1 MREVLLTSSALI
13 LALLVLRRVFR
24 KRISRRV
31 QYALWGLVL
40 LRLLVPVNLP
50 AADFSVL
57 SVSEPARVQME
68 ERLEEEPVYVLP
80 VSTQEIARSSARP
93 NVILPMEG
101 RYSEVTQA
109 EGGPAVLTKYAFTL
123 EEALGL
129 VWVAGMGCMGLWLA
143 ASNLRFWHM
152 LRKKRI
158 PMELPECRYPVYLVE
173 EGLVSPCL
181 FGLFRPAVYLTPAA
195 MESGEGLRHV
205 LAHEETHGRHGDPLW
220 SLLRSVCLA
229 VYWFDPLVWW
239 AAAAAR
245 EDCELACDESALRR
259 LGEGE
264 RIPYGQTL
272 LRLIPL
278 QKLSGGMLLTA
289 TTMTSDKKR
298 MTERITRIAENRK
311 MRAAAL
317 CAALAVTAGVCAVT
331 FTGCVAHG
339 RGAVPLTQ
347 EELDSF
353 NTEYFNPDV
362 PDMVYTDGGYL
373 CPAAMRNMFL
383 SSLYETPENIDLFEL
398 VYNGITL
405 LPDVKKP
412 PRADKAVIL
421 ERVYEGNWPDCAA
434 YEVSSAELD
443 ALLLEYTGVPLEKT
457 NKVGL
462 PKANELAQE
471 KGYLTYL
478 EDYDTYY
485 WCHGDTNYRG
495 EVIFQSGEREGDLIR
510 LIYDDTFYGDG
521 VKCVTLRDVGEGKYH
536 FVSNLPYEPSASP
549 ENLNAPSDR
558 QSSQPVGPEGRP
570 VDMLTIPLTDALS
583 YELEKVET
591 YSANDLM
598 PGHHSGEHEDRRQG
612 RHHTGG
618 GCRTTENCGTFAW
631 NYGGNT
637 YVSCQDLRLS
647 SFPDDYFL
655 CIPEQTYRE
664 EAFTNILGYSG
675 VMIDYNARDPETDYY
690 GSFCD
695 YYVFEE
701 GASGTDVYL
710 LARVCGVPE
719 VADLNGDGTLELI
732 GTDCNGMAQIF
743 FKRDGKLHEANIGN
757 LLSEYWTEASSFQF
771 LGWYTA
777 DRYLK
782 VYAGVPVVKD
792 GQVTDVLATAYREI
806 YFNGQSLQ
814 VAKGQR
820 EMANHLLAG
829 VQDMSVVVD
838 AARTAA
844 EANAKAWTANY
855 GKGMEV
861 PPEWD
866 DYCVTALDLVYP
878 VEFAAGQPEN
888 GVGIAVYEFRYD
900 IHTTTPERVTPLTG
914 GAYLDEDGWVGG
926 FYDPNGSYLVFQILD
941 DGSYKQLDG
950 TISHDLGPETS
961 EFMADLERVLSDNGL
976 TSARSF

>member
-1 MREVLLTSSALI
+1 
-13 LALLVLRRVFR
+13 
-24 KRISRRV
+24 
-31 QYALWGLVL
+31 
-40 LRLLVPVNLP
+40 
-50 AADFSVL
+50 
-57 SVSEPARVQME
+57 
-68 ERLEEEPVYVLP
+68 
-80 VSTQEIARSSARP
+80 
-93 NVILPMEG
+93 
-101 RYSEVTQA
+101 
-109 EGGPAVLTKYAFTL
+109 
-123 EEALGL
+123 
-129 VWVAGMGCMGLWLA
+129 
-143 ASNLRFWHM
+143 
-152 LRKKRI
+152 
-158 PMELPECRYPVYLVE
+158 MELPECRYPVYLVE

-259 LGEGE
+259 LGEAE

-278 QKLSGGMLLTA
+278 QRSAGHVMLTA

-298 MTERITRIAENRK
+298 MKERIMRISENLK
-311 MRAAAL
+311 MKTAAL
-317 CAALAVTAGVCAVT
+317 CAALAVTAAVCAVT
-331 FTGCVAHG
+331 FTGCSA
-339 RGAVPLTQ
+339 Q
-347 EELDSF
+347 
-353 NTEYFNPDV
+353 
-362 PDMVYTDGGYL
+362 
-373 CPAAMRNMFL
+373 AAAG
-383 SSLYETPENIDLFEL
+383 T
-398 VYNGITL
+398 
-405 LPDVKKP
+405 
-412 PRADKAVIL
+412 
-421 ERVYEGNWPDCAA
+421 
-434 YEVSSAELD
+434 
-443 ALLLEYTGVPLEKT
+443 
-457 NKVGL
+457 
-462 PKANELAQE
+462 
-471 KGYLTYL
+471 
-478 EDYDTYY
+478 
-485 WCHGDTNYRG
+485 
-495 EVIFQSGEREGDLIR
+495 
-510 LIYDDTFYGDG
+510 
-521 VKCVTLRDVGEGKYH
+521 
-536 FVSNLPYEPSASP
+536 ASP
-549 ENLNAPSDR
+549 ENISAPTDR
-558 QSSQPVGPEGRP
+558 QTVKAGPEDRP

-583 YELEKVET
+583 YELEKVEI
-591 YSANDLM
+591 YSANDLL
-598 PGHHSGEHEDRRQG
+598 PGHHSGEHEDRLQG

-631 NYGGNT
+631 SYDGNT
-637 YVSCQDLRLS
+637 YVSSHDLRLS

-655 CIPEQTYRE
+655 CIPEQTYYRE

-675 VMIDYNARDPETDYY
+675 VMIDYNARDPETGYY

-719 VADLNGDGTLELI
+719 VVDLDGDGTMELI
-732 GTDCNGMAQIF
+732 GSDCNGMAQIF
-743 FKRDGKLHEANIGN
+743 FKRDGKLHEANIGS
-757 LLSEYWTEASSFQF
+757 LLSEYWTEASSVQF
-771 LGWYTA
+771 LGWYVA
-777 DRYLK
+777 DQYLK
-782 VYAGVPVVKD
+782 VYADVPVIED

-814 VAKGQR
+814 MAKGQR
-820 EMANHLLAG
+820 EMVNHLLAG

-844 EANAKAWTANY
+844 EANARAWTDNY
-855 GKGMEV
+855 GKGMEA

-888 GVGIAVYEFRYD
+888 GMGIAVYEFRYD
-900 IHTTTPERVTPLTG
+900 VHTTTPERVTPLPG

-926 FYDPNGSYLVFQILD
+926 FYDPNGSYLVFQILE

-976 TSARSF
+976 TSAWPF

>member
-13 LALLVLRRVFR
+13 LALLVLRQVFR

-40 LRLLVPVNLP
+40 VRLLVPANLP

-57 SVSEPARVQME
+57 SVSEPARIQME

-109 EGGPAVLTKYAFTL
+109 EGQPAVLTKYAFTL

-129 VWVAGMGCMGLWLA
+129 VWAAGMGCMGLWLA
-143 ASNLRFWHM
+143 VSNLRFWHM

-259 LGEGE
+259 LGEAE

-278 QKLSGGMLLTA
+278 QRSAGHVMLTA

-298 MTERITRIAENRK
+298 MKERIMRISENLK
-311 MRAAAL
+311 MKTAAL
-317 CAALAVTAGVCAVT
+317 CAALAVTAAVCAVT
-331 FTGCVAHG
+331 FTGCS
-339 RGAVPLTQ
+339 TQ
-347 EELDSF
+347 
-353 NTEYFNPDV
+353 
-362 PDMVYTDGGYL
+362 
-373 CPAAMRNMFL
+373 AAAG
-383 SSLYETPENIDLFEL
+383 T
-398 VYNGITL
+398 
-405 LPDVKKP
+405 
-412 PRADKAVIL
+412 
-421 ERVYEGNWPDCAA
+421 
-434 YEVSSAELD
+434 
-443 ALLLEYTGVPLEKT
+443 
-457 NKVGL
+457 
-462 PKANELAQE
+462 
-471 KGYLTYL
+471 
-478 EDYDTYY
+478 
-485 WCHGDTNYRG
+485 
-495 EVIFQSGEREGDLIR
+495 
-510 LIYDDTFYGDG
+510 
-521 VKCVTLRDVGEGKYH
+521 
-536 FVSNLPYEPSASP
+536 ASP

-558 QSSQPVGPEGRP
+558 QSPQPVGPEGRP

-591 YSANDLM
+591 YSANDLI

-631 NYGGNT
+631 SYDGNT
-637 YVSCQDLRLS
+637 YVSSHDLSLS

-664 EAFTNILGYSG
+664 EAFANILGYSG

-719 VADLNGDGTLELI
+719 VVDLDGDGTMELI
-732 GTDCNGMAQIF
+732 GSDCNGMAQIF
-743 FKRDGKLHEANIGN
+743 FKRDGKLHEANIGS
-757 LLSEYWTEASSFQF
+757 LLSEFWTEASFFQF
-771 LGWYTA
+771 VGWYTA
-777 DRYLK
+777 DKYLK
-782 VYAGVPVVKD
+782 VYANVPVVKD
-792 GQVTDVLATAYREI
+792 GQATDILAAAYREI

-814 VAKGQR
+814 LAKGRR
-820 EMANHLLAG
+820 EMANHLLDR
-829 VQDMSVVVD
+829 VQDSSVVVD

-844 EANAKAWTANY
+844 KANADAWTANY
-855 GKGMEV
+855 GKDMEA

-866 DYCVTALDLVYP
+866 DYCVTALDWVYP
-878 VEFAAGQPEN
+878 VDFEAGQPEN
-888 GVGIAVYEFRYD
+888 GVGIAVYEFRYEV
-900 IHTTTPERVTPLTG
+900 HTTTPERVTPLPG

-926 FYDPNGSYLVFQILD
+926 FYDPNGSYLVFQILE

-976 TSARSF
+976 TSARPF

>member
-40 LRLLVPVNLP
+40 VRLLVPVNLP

-173 EGLVSPCL
+173 EGLLSPCL

-278 QKLSGGMLLTA
+278 QRSAGHVMLTA

-298 MTERITRIAENRK
+298 MKERIMRISENRK
-311 MRAAAL
+311 MKAAAL
-317 CAALAVTAGVCAVT
+317 CAALAVTAAVCAVT
-331 FTGCVAHG
+331 FTGCSA
-339 RGAVPLTQ
+339 Q
-347 EELDSF
+347 
-353 NTEYFNPDV
+353 
-362 PDMVYTDGGYL
+362 
-373 CPAAMRNMFL
+373 AAAG
-383 SSLYETPENIDLFEL
+383 T
-398 VYNGITL
+398 
-405 LPDVKKP
+405 
-412 PRADKAVIL
+412 
-421 ERVYEGNWPDCAA
+421 
-434 YEVSSAELD
+434 
-443 ALLLEYTGVPLEKT
+443 
-457 NKVGL
+457 
-462 PKANELAQE
+462 
-471 KGYLTYL
+471 
-478 EDYDTYY
+478 
-485 WCHGDTNYRG
+485 
-495 EVIFQSGEREGDLIR
+495 
-510 LIYDDTFYGDG
+510 
-521 VKCVTLRDVGEGKYH
+521 
-536 FVSNLPYEPSASP
+536 ASP

-558 QSSQPVGPEGRP
+558 QSPQPVDPEGRP

-631 NYGGNT
+631 SYDGNT
-637 YVSCQDLRLS
+637 YVSSHDLRLS

-655 CIPEQTYRE
+655 CIPEQTYYRE

-719 VADLNGDGTLELI
+719 VADLNGDGTMELI
-732 GTDCNGMAQIF
+732 GSDCNGMAQIF
-743 FKRDGKLHEANIGN
+743 FKRDGKLHEANIGS

-771 LGWYTA
+771 LGWYVA
-777 DRYLK
+777 DQYLK
-782 VYAGVPVVKD
+782 VYADVPVIED

-814 VAKGQR
+814 LAKGRR
-820 EMANHLLAG
+820 EMKNHLLAG

-844 EANAKAWTANY
+844 EANAKAWTDNY
-855 GKGMEV
+855 GKGMEA

-888 GVGIAVYEFRYD
+888 GMGIAVYEFRYD
-900 IHTTTPERVTPLTG
+900 IHTTTPERVTPLPG

-976 TSARSF
+976 TSARPF

>member
-13 LALLVLRRVFR
+13 LALLVLRQVFR

-40 LRLLVPVNLP
+40 VRLLVPANLP

-109 EGGPAVLTKYAFTL
+109 EGQPAVLTKYAFTL

-129 VWVAGMGCMGLWLA
+129 VWAAGMGFMGLWLA
-143 ASNLRFWHM
+143 VSNLRFWHM

-195 MESGEGLRHV
+195 MERGAGLRHV
-205 LAHEETHGRHGDPLW
+205 LAHEETHGRHWDPLW

-259 LGEGE
+259 LGEAE

-278 QKLSGGMLLTA
+278 QRSAGHVMLTA

-298 MTERITRIAENRK
+298 MKERIMRISENRK
-311 MRAAAL
+311 MKAAAL
-317 CAALAVTAGVCAVT
+317 CAALAVTAAVCAVT
-331 FTGCVAHG
+331 FTGCSA
-339 RGAVPLTQ
+339 Q
-347 EELDSF
+347 
-353 NTEYFNPDV
+353 
-362 PDMVYTDGGYL
+362 
-373 CPAAMRNMFL
+373 AAAG
-383 SSLYETPENIDLFEL
+383 T
-398 VYNGITL
+398 
-405 LPDVKKP
+405 
-412 PRADKAVIL
+412 
-421 ERVYEGNWPDCAA
+421 
-434 YEVSSAELD
+434 
-443 ALLLEYTGVPLEKT
+443 
-457 NKVGL
+457 
-462 PKANELAQE
+462 
-471 KGYLTYL
+471 
-478 EDYDTYY
+478 
-485 WCHGDTNYRG
+485 
-495 EVIFQSGEREGDLIR
+495 
-510 LIYDDTFYGDG
+510 
-521 VKCVTLRDVGEGKYH
+521 
-536 FVSNLPYEPSASP
+536 ASP
-549 ENLNAPSDR
+549 ENISAPTDR
-558 QSSQPVGPEGRP
+558 QAAKAGPEDRP

-631 NYGGNT
+631 SYDGNT
-637 YVSCQDLRLS
+637 YVSSHDLSLS

-655 CIPEQTYRE
+655 CIPEQTYYRE

-675 VMIDYNARDPETDYY
+675 VMIDYNARDPEADYY

-719 VADLNGDGTLELI
+719 VVDLDGDGTMELI
-732 GTDCNGMAQIF
+732 GSDCNGMAQIF
-743 FKRDGKLHEANIGN
+743 FKRDGKLHEANIGS
-757 LLSEYWTEASSFQF
+757 LLSEYWTEASSVQF

-814 VAKGQR
+814 MAKGQR
-820 EMANHLLAG
+820 EMVNHLLAG

-844 EANAKAWTANY
+844 EANARAWTDNY
-855 GKGMEV
+855 GKGMEA

-888 GVGIAVYEFRYD
+888 GMGIAVYEFRYD
-900 IHTTTPERVTPLTG
+900 VHTTTPERVTALPG

-926 FYDPNGSYLVFQILD
+926 FYDPNGSYLVFQILE

-976 TSARSF
+976 TSAWPF

>member
-13 LALLVLRRVFR
+13 LALLVLRQVFR

-40 LRLLVPVNLP
+40 VRLLVPANLP

-109 EGGPAVLTKYAFTL
+109 EGQPAVLTKYAFTL

-129 VWVAGMGCMGLWLA
+129 VWAAGMGCMGLWLA
-143 ASNLRFWHM
+143 VSNLRFWHM

-259 LGEGE
+259 LGEAE

-278 QKLSGGMLLTA
+278 QRSAGHVMLTA

-298 MTERITRIAENRK
+298 MKERIMRISENLK
-311 MRAAAL
+311 MKTAAL
-317 CAALAVTAGVCAVT
+317 CAALAVTAAVCAVT
-331 FTGCVAHG
+331 FTGCS
-339 RGAVPLTQ
+339 TQ
-347 EELDSF
+347 
-353 NTEYFNPDV
+353 
-362 PDMVYTDGGYL
+362 
-373 CPAAMRNMFL
+373 AAAG
-383 SSLYETPENIDLFEL
+383 T
-398 VYNGITL
+398 
-405 LPDVKKP
+405 
-412 PRADKAVIL
+412 
-421 ERVYEGNWPDCAA
+421 
-434 YEVSSAELD
+434 
-443 ALLLEYTGVPLEKT
+443 
-457 NKVGL
+457 
-462 PKANELAQE
+462 
-471 KGYLTYL
+471 
-478 EDYDTYY
+478 
-485 WCHGDTNYRG
+485 
-495 EVIFQSGEREGDLIR
+495 
-510 LIYDDTFYGDG
+510 
-521 VKCVTLRDVGEGKYH
+521 
-536 FVSNLPYEPSASP
+536 ASP

-558 QSSQPVGPEGRP
+558 QSPQPVGPEGRP

-591 YSANDLM
+591 YSANDLI

-631 NYGGNT
+631 SYDGNT
-637 YVSCQDLRLS
+637 YVSSHDLSLS

-664 EAFTNILGYSG
+664 EAFANILGYSG

-719 VADLNGDGTLELI
+719 VVDLDGDGTMELI
-732 GTDCNGMAQIF
+732 GSDCNGMAQIF
-743 FKRDGKLHEANIGN
+743 FKRDGKLHEANIGS
-757 LLSEYWTEASSFQF
+757 LLSEYWTEASSVQF

-814 VAKGQR
+814 MAKGQR
-820 EMANHLLAG
+820 EMVNHLLAG

-844 EANAKAWTANY
+844 EANARAWTDNY
-855 GKGMEV
+855 GKGMEA

-888 GVGIAVYEFRYD
+888 GMGIAVYEFRYD
-900 IHTTTPERVTPLTG
+900 VHTTTPERVTALPG
-914 GAYLDEDGWVGG
+914 GAYLDENGWVGG

-976 TSARSF
+976 TSAWPF

>member
-13 LALLVLRRVFR
+13 LALLVLRQVFR

-40 LRLLVPVNLP
+40 VRLLVPANLP

-57 SVSEPARVQME
+57 SVSEPARIQME

-109 EGGPAVLTKYAFTL
+109 EGQPAVLTKYAFTL

-129 VWVAGMGCMGLWLA
+129 VWAAGMGCMGLWLA
-143 ASNLRFWHM
+143 VSNLRFWHM

-259 LGEGE
+259 LGEAE

-278 QKLSGGMLLTA
+278 QRSAGHVMLTA

-298 MTERITRIAENRK
+298 MKERIMRISENLK
-311 MRAAAL
+311 MKTAAL
-317 CAALAVTAGVCAVT
+317 CAALAVTAAVCAVT
-331 FTGCVAHG
+331 FTGCS
-339 RGAVPLTQ
+339 TQ
-347 EELDSF
+347 
-353 NTEYFNPDV
+353 
-362 PDMVYTDGGYL
+362 
-373 CPAAMRNMFL
+373 AAAG
-383 SSLYETPENIDLFEL
+383 T
-398 VYNGITL
+398 
-405 LPDVKKP
+405 
-412 PRADKAVIL
+412 
-421 ERVYEGNWPDCAA
+421 
-434 YEVSSAELD
+434 
-443 ALLLEYTGVPLEKT
+443 
-457 NKVGL
+457 
-462 PKANELAQE
+462 
-471 KGYLTYL
+471 
-478 EDYDTYY
+478 
-485 WCHGDTNYRG
+485 
-495 EVIFQSGEREGDLIR
+495 
-510 LIYDDTFYGDG
+510 
-521 VKCVTLRDVGEGKYH
+521 
-536 FVSNLPYEPSASP
+536 ASP

-558 QSSQPVGPEGRP
+558 QSPQPVGPEGRP

-583 YELEKVET
+583 YELEKVEI
-591 YSANDLM
+591 YSANDLL

-631 NYGGNT
+631 SYDGNT
-637 YVSCQDLRLS
+637 YVSSHDLRLS

-655 CIPEQTYRE
+655 CIPEQTYYRE

-719 VADLNGDGTLELI
+719 VADLNGDGTMELI
-732 GTDCNGMAQIF
+732 GSDCNGMAQIF
-743 FKRDGKLHEANIGN
+743 FKRDGKLHEANIGS

-771 LGWYTA
+771 LGWYVA
-777 DRYLK
+777 DQYLK
-782 VYAGVPVVKD
+782 VYADVPVIED

-855 GKGMEV
+855 GKGMEA

-866 DYCVTALDLVYP
+866 NYCVTALDWVYP
-878 VEFAAGQPEN
+878 VEFEAGQPEN
-888 GVGIAVYEFRYD
+888 GVGIAVYEFRYEV
-900 IHTTTPERVTPLTG
+900 HTTTPERVTPLPG

>member
-13 LALLVLRRVFR
+13 LALLVLRQVFR

-40 LRLLVPVNLP
+40 VRLLVPANLP

-57 SVSEPARVQME
+57 SVSEPARIQME

-109 EGGPAVLTKYAFTL
+109 EGQPAVLTKYAFTL

-129 VWVAGMGCMGLWLA
+129 VWAAGMGCMGLWLA
-143 ASNLRFWHM
+143 VSNLRFWHM

-259 LGEGE
+259 LGEAE

-278 QKLSGGMLLTA
+278 QRSAGHVMLTA

-298 MTERITRIAENRK
+298 MKERIMRISENLK
-311 MRAAAL
+311 MKTAAL
-317 CAALAVTAGVCAVT
+317 CAALAVTAAVCAVT
-331 FTGCVAHG
+331 FTGCS
-339 RGAVPLTQ
+339 TQ
-347 EELDSF
+347 
-353 NTEYFNPDV
+353 
-362 PDMVYTDGGYL
+362 
-373 CPAAMRNMFL
+373 AAAG
-383 SSLYETPENIDLFEL
+383 T
-398 VYNGITL
+398 
-405 LPDVKKP
+405 
-412 PRADKAVIL
+412 
-421 ERVYEGNWPDCAA
+421 
-434 YEVSSAELD
+434 
-443 ALLLEYTGVPLEKT
+443 
-457 NKVGL
+457 
-462 PKANELAQE
+462 
-471 KGYLTYL
+471 
-478 EDYDTYY
+478 
-485 WCHGDTNYRG
+485 
-495 EVIFQSGEREGDLIR
+495 
-510 LIYDDTFYGDG
+510 
-521 VKCVTLRDVGEGKYH
+521 
-536 FVSNLPYEPSASP
+536 ASP

-558 QSSQPVGPEGRP
+558 QSPQPVGPEGRP

-591 YSANDLM
+591 YSANDLI

-631 NYGGNT
+631 SYDGNT
-637 YVSCQDLRLS
+637 YVSSHDLSLS

-664 EAFTNILGYSG
+664 EAFANILGYSG

-719 VADLNGDGTLELI
+719 VVDLDGDGTMELI
-732 GTDCNGMAQIF
+732 GSDCNGMAQIF
-743 FKRDGKLHEANIGN
+743 FKRDGKLHEANIGS
-757 LLSEYWTEASSFQF
+757 LLSEYWTEASSVQF

-814 VAKGQR
+814 MAKGQR
-820 EMANHLLAG
+820 EMVNHLLAG

-844 EANAKAWTANY
+844 EANARAWTDNY
-855 GKGMEV
+855 GKGMEA

-888 GVGIAVYEFRYD
+888 GMGIAVYEFRYD
-900 IHTTTPERVTPLTG
+900 VHTTTPERVTPLPG

-976 TSARSF
+976 TSAWPF

>member
-13 LALLVLRRVFR
+13 LALLVLRQVFR

-40 LRLLVPVNLP
+40 VRLLVPANLP

-57 SVSEPARVQME
+57 SVSEPARIQME

-109 EGGPAVLTKYAFTL
+109 EGQPAVLTKYAFTL

-129 VWVAGMGCMGLWLA
+129 VWAAGMGCMGLWLA
-143 ASNLRFWHM
+143 VSNLRFWHM

-259 LGEGE
+259 LGEAE

-278 QKLSGGMLLTA
+278 QRSAGHVMLTA

-298 MTERITRIAENRK
+298 MKERIMRISENLK
-311 MRAAAL
+311 MKTAAL
-317 CAALAVTAGVCAVT
+317 CAALAVTAAVCAVT
-331 FTGCVAHG
+331 FTGCS
-339 RGAVPLTQ
+339 TQ
-347 EELDSF
+347 
-353 NTEYFNPDV
+353 
-362 PDMVYTDGGYL
+362 
-373 CPAAMRNMFL
+373 AAAG
-383 SSLYETPENIDLFEL
+383 T
-398 VYNGITL
+398 
-405 LPDVKKP
+405 
-412 PRADKAVIL
+412 
-421 ERVYEGNWPDCAA
+421 
-434 YEVSSAELD
+434 
-443 ALLLEYTGVPLEKT
+443 
-457 NKVGL
+457 
-462 PKANELAQE
+462 
-471 KGYLTYL
+471 
-478 EDYDTYY
+478 
-485 WCHGDTNYRG
+485 
-495 EVIFQSGEREGDLIR
+495 
-510 LIYDDTFYGDG
+510 
-521 VKCVTLRDVGEGKYH
+521 
-536 FVSNLPYEPSASP
+536 ASP

-558 QSSQPVGPEGRP
+558 QSPQPVGPEGRP

-591 YSANDLM
+591 YSANDLI

-631 NYGGNT
+631 SYDGNT
-637 YVSCQDLRLS
+637 YVSSHDLSLS

-664 EAFTNILGYSG
+664 EAFANILGYSG

-719 VADLNGDGTLELI
+719 VVDLDGDGTMELI
-732 GTDCNGMAQIF
+732 GSDCNGMAQIF
-743 FKRDGKLHEANIGN
+743 FKRDGKLHEANIGS
-757 LLSEYWTEASSFQF
+757 LLSEYWTEASSVQF

-814 VAKGQR
+814 MAKGQR
-820 EMANHLLAG
+820 EMVNHLLAG

-844 EANAKAWTANY
+844 EANARAWTDNY
-855 GKGMEV
+855 GKGMEA

-888 GVGIAVYEFRYD
+888 GMGIAVYEFRYD
-900 IHTTTPERVTPLTG
+900 VHTTTPERVTALLG
-914 GAYLDEDGWVGG
+914 GAYLDENGWVGG

-976 TSARSF
+976 TSAWPF

>member
-13 LALLVLRRVFR
+13 LALLVLRQVFR

-40 LRLLVPVNLP
+40 VRLLVPANLP

-109 EGGPAVLTKYAFTL
+109 EGQPAVLTKYAFTL

-129 VWVAGMGCMGLWLA
+129 VWAAGMGCMGLWLA
-143 ASNLRFWHM
+143 VSNLRFWHM

-278 QKLSGGMLLTA
+278 QRSAGHVMLTA

-298 MTERITRIAENRK
+298 MKERIMRISENLK
-311 MRAAAL
+311 MKTAAL
-317 CAALAVTAGVCAVT
+317 CAALAVTAAVCAVT
-331 FTGCVAHG
+331 FTGCS
-339 RGAVPLTQ
+339 TQ
-347 EELDSF
+347 
-353 NTEYFNPDV
+353 
-362 PDMVYTDGGYL
+362 
-373 CPAAMRNMFL
+373 AAAG
-383 SSLYETPENIDLFEL
+383 T
-398 VYNGITL
+398 
-405 LPDVKKP
+405 
-412 PRADKAVIL
+412 
-421 ERVYEGNWPDCAA
+421 
-434 YEVSSAELD
+434 
-443 ALLLEYTGVPLEKT
+443 
-457 NKVGL
+457 
-462 PKANELAQE
+462 
-471 KGYLTYL
+471 
-478 EDYDTYY
+478 
-485 WCHGDTNYRG
+485 
-495 EVIFQSGEREGDLIR
+495 
-510 LIYDDTFYGDG
+510 
-521 VKCVTLRDVGEGKYH
+521 
-536 FVSNLPYEPSASP
+536 ASP

-558 QSSQPVGPEGRP
+558 QSSQPVGPEDRP

-591 YSANDLM
+591 YSASDLM
-598 PGHHSGEHEDRRQG
+598 PDHHSGEHEDRRQG

-631 NYGGNT
+631 SYDGNT
-637 YVSCQDLRLS
+637 YVSSHDLRLS

-655 CIPEQTYRE
+655 CIPEQTYYRE

-719 VADLNGDGTLELI
+719 VVDLDGDGTMELI
-732 GTDCNGMAQIF
+732 GSDCNGMAQIF
-743 FKRDGKLHEANIGN
+743 FKRDGKLHEANIGS
-757 LLSEYWTEASSFQF
+757 LLSEFWTEASFFQF
-771 LGWYTA
+771 VGWYTA
-777 DRYLK
+777 DKYLK
-782 VYAGVPVVKD
+782 VYANVPVVKD
-792 GQVTDVLATAYREI
+792 GQATDILAAAYREI

-814 VAKGQR
+814 LAKGRR
-820 EMANHLLAG
+820 EMANHLLDR
-829 VQDMSVVVD
+829 VQDSSVVVD

-844 EANAKAWTANY
+844 KANADAWTANY
-855 GKGMEV
+855 GKDMEA

-866 DYCVTALDLVYP
+866 DYCVTALDWVYP
-878 VEFAAGQPEN
+878 VDFEAGQPEN
-888 GVGIAVYEFRYD
+888 GVGIAVYEFRYEV
-900 IHTTTPERVTPLTG
+900 HTTTPERVTPLPG

-926 FYDPNGSYLVFQILD
+926 FYDPNGSYLVFQILE

-976 TSARSF
+976 TSAWPF

>member
-13 LALLVLRRVFR
+13 LALLVLRQVFR

-40 LRLLVPVNLP
+40 VRLLVPANLP

-109 EGGPAVLTKYAFTL
+109 EGQPAVLTKYAFTL

-129 VWVAGMGCMGLWLA
+129 VWAAGMGCMGLWLA
-143 ASNLRFWHM
+143 VSNLRFWHM

-259 LGEGE
+259 LGEAE

-278 QKLSGGMLLTA
+278 QRSAGHVMLTA

-298 MTERITRIAENRK
+298 MKERIMRISENLK
-311 MRAAAL
+311 MKTAAL
-317 CAALAVTAGVCAVT
+317 CAALAVTAAVCAVT
-331 FTGCVAHG
+331 FTGCS
-339 RGAVPLTQ
+339 TQ
-347 EELDSF
+347 
-353 NTEYFNPDV
+353 
-362 PDMVYTDGGYL
+362 
-373 CPAAMRNMFL
+373 AAAG
-383 SSLYETPENIDLFEL
+383 T
-398 VYNGITL
+398 
-405 LPDVKKP
+405 
-412 PRADKAVIL
+412 
-421 ERVYEGNWPDCAA
+421 
-434 YEVSSAELD
+434 
-443 ALLLEYTGVPLEKT
+443 
-457 NKVGL
+457 
-462 PKANELAQE
+462 
-471 KGYLTYL
+471 
-478 EDYDTYY
+478 
-485 WCHGDTNYRG
+485 
-495 EVIFQSGEREGDLIR
+495 
-510 LIYDDTFYGDG
+510 
-521 VKCVTLRDVGEGKYH
+521 
-536 FVSNLPYEPSASP
+536 ASP
-549 ENLNAPSDR
+549 ENISAPTDR
-558 QSSQPVGPEGRP
+558 QAAKAGPEDRP

-631 NYGGNT
+631 SYDGNT
-637 YVSCQDLRLS
+637 YVSSHDLNLS

-719 VADLNGDGTLELI
+719 VVDLDGDGTMELI
-732 GTDCNGMAQIF
+732 GSDCNGMAQIF
-743 FKRDGKLHEANIGN
+743 FKRDGKLHEANIGS
-757 LLSEYWTEASSFQF
+757 LLSEFWTEASSVQF

-814 VAKGQR
+814 MAKGQR
-820 EMANHLLAG
+820 EMVNHLLAG

-844 EANAKAWTANY
+844 EANARAWTDNY
-855 GKGMEV
+855 GKGMEA

-888 GVGIAVYEFRYD
+888 GMGIAVYEFRYD
-900 IHTTTPERVTPLTG
+900 VHTTTPERVTPLPG

-976 TSARSF
+976 TSAWPF

>member
-1 MREVLLTSSALI
+1 MREMLLTSSALI

-57 SVSEPARVQME
+57 SVSEPVRVQME

-109 EGGPAVLTKYAFTL
+109 EGQPAVLTKYAFTL

-129 VWVAGMGCMGLWLA
+129 VWAAGMGFMGLWLA
-143 ASNLRFWHM
+143 VSNLRFWHM

-259 LGEGE
+259 LGEAE

-278 QKLSGGMLLTA
+278 QRSAGHVMLTA

-298 MTERITRIAENRK
+298 MKERIMRISENLK
-311 MRAAAL
+311 MKTAAL
-317 CAALAVTAGVCAVT
+317 CAALAVTAAVCAVT
-331 FTGCVAHG
+331 FTGCSA
-339 RGAVPLTQ
+339 Q
-347 EELDSF
+347 
-353 NTEYFNPDV
+353 
-362 PDMVYTDGGYL
+362 
-373 CPAAMRNMFL
+373 AAAG
-383 SSLYETPENIDLFEL
+383 T
-398 VYNGITL
+398 
-405 LPDVKKP
+405 
-412 PRADKAVIL
+412 
-421 ERVYEGNWPDCAA
+421 
-434 YEVSSAELD
+434 
-443 ALLLEYTGVPLEKT
+443 
-457 NKVGL
+457 
-462 PKANELAQE
+462 
-471 KGYLTYL
+471 
-478 EDYDTYY
+478 
-485 WCHGDTNYRG
+485 
-495 EVIFQSGEREGDLIR
+495 
-510 LIYDDTFYGDG
+510 
-521 VKCVTLRDVGEGKYH
+521 
-536 FVSNLPYEPSASP
+536 ASP
-549 ENLNAPSDR
+549 ENISAPTDR
-558 QSSQPVGPEGRP
+558 QTVKAGPEDRP

-583 YELEKVET
+583 YEPEKVET
-591 YSANDLM
+591 YSASDLM

-618 GCRTTENCGTFAW
+618 GYRTTEGCGTFAW
-631 NYGGNT
+631 SYDGNT
-637 YVSCQDLRLS
+637 YVSSHDLSLS

-655 CIPEQTYRE
+655 CIPEQTYYRE

-719 VADLNGDGTLELI
+719 VVDLDGDGTMELI
-732 GTDCNGMAQIF
+732 GSDCNGMAQIF
-743 FKRDGKLHEANIGN
+743 FKRDGKLHEANIGS
-757 LLSEYWTEASSFQF
+757 LLSEFWTEASFFQF
-771 LGWYTA
+771 VGWYTA
-777 DRYLK
+777 DKYLK
-782 VYAGVPVVKD
+782 VYANVPVVQD
-792 GQVTDVLATAYREI
+792 GQATDILATAYREI

-814 VAKGQR
+814 LAKGRR
-820 EMANHLLAG
+820 EMANHLLDR
-829 VQDMSVVVD
+829 VQDSSVVVD

-844 EANAKAWTANY
+844 KANADAWTANY
-855 GKGMEV
+855 GKGMEA

-866 DYCVTALDLVYP
+866 DYCVTALDWVYP
-878 VEFAAGQPEN
+878 VDFEAGQPEN
-888 GVGIAVYEFRYD
+888 GVGIAVYEFRYEV
-900 IHTTTPERVTPLTG
+900 HTTTPERVTALPG

-926 FYDPNGSYLVFQILD
+926 FYDPNGSYLVFQILE

-976 TSARSF
+976 TSARPF

>member
-13 LALLVLRRVFR
+13 LALLVLRQVFR

-40 LRLLVPVNLP
+40 VRLLVPANLP

-101 RYSEVTQA
+101 RYSEVTQV
-109 EGGPAVLTKYAFTL
+109 EGQPAVLTKYAFTL

-129 VWVAGMGCMGLWLA
+129 VWAAGMGCMGLWLA
-143 ASNLRFWHM
+143 VSNLRFWHM

-259 LGEGE
+259 LGEAE

-278 QKLSGGMLLTA
+278 QRSAGHVMLTA

-298 MTERITRIAENRK
+298 MKERIMRISENLK
-311 MRAAAL
+311 MKTAAL
-317 CAALAVTAGVCAVT
+317 CAALAVTAAVCAVT
-331 FTGCVAHG
+331 FTGCS
-339 RGAVPLTQ
+339 TQ
-347 EELDSF
+347 
-353 NTEYFNPDV
+353 
-362 PDMVYTDGGYL
+362 
-373 CPAAMRNMFL
+373 AAAG
-383 SSLYETPENIDLFEL
+383 T
-398 VYNGITL
+398 
-405 LPDVKKP
+405 
-412 PRADKAVIL
+412 
-421 ERVYEGNWPDCAA
+421 
-434 YEVSSAELD
+434 
-443 ALLLEYTGVPLEKT
+443 
-457 NKVGL
+457 
-462 PKANELAQE
+462 
-471 KGYLTYL
+471 
-478 EDYDTYY
+478 
-485 WCHGDTNYRG
+485 
-495 EVIFQSGEREGDLIR
+495 
-510 LIYDDTFYGDG
+510 
-521 VKCVTLRDVGEGKYH
+521 
-536 FVSNLPYEPSASP
+536 ASP

-558 QSSQPVGPEGRP
+558 QSPQPVGPEGRP

-591 YSANDLM
+591 YSANDLI

-631 NYGGNT
+631 SYDGNT
-637 YVSCQDLRLS
+637 YVSSHDLSLS

-719 VADLNGDGTLELI
+719 VVDLDGDGTMELI
-732 GTDCNGMAQIF
+732 GSDCNGMAQIF
-743 FKRDGKLHEANIGN
+743 FKRDGKLHEANIGS
-757 LLSEYWTEASSFQF
+757 LLSEYWTEASSVQF

-814 VAKGQR
+814 MAKGQR
-820 EMANHLLAG
+820 EMVNHLLAG

-844 EANAKAWTANY
+844 EANARAWTDNY
-855 GKGMEV
+855 GKGMEA

-888 GVGIAVYEFRYD
+888 GMGIAVYEFRYD
-900 IHTTTPERVTPLTG
+900 VHTTTPERVTPLPG

-976 TSARSF
+976 TSAWPF

>member
-13 LALLVLRRVFR
+13 LALLVLRQVFR

-31 QYALWGLVL
+31 QYSLWGLVL
-40 LRLLVPVNLP
+40 VRLLVPANLP

-57 SVSEPARVQME
+57 SVSEPARIQME

-109 EGGPAVLTKYAFTL
+109 EGQPAVLTKYAFTL

-129 VWVAGMGCMGLWLA
+129 VWAAGMGCMGLWLA
-143 ASNLRFWHM
+143 VSNLRFWHM

-259 LGEGE
+259 LGEAE

-278 QKLSGGMLLTA
+278 QRSAGHVMLTA

-298 MTERITRIAENRK
+298 MKERIMRISENLK
-311 MRAAAL
+311 MKTAAL
-317 CAALAVTAGVCAVT
+317 CAALAVTAAVCAVT
-331 FTGCVAHG
+331 FTGCS
-339 RGAVPLTQ
+339 TQ
-347 EELDSF
+347 
-353 NTEYFNPDV
+353 
-362 PDMVYTDGGYL
+362 
-373 CPAAMRNMFL
+373 AAAG
-383 SSLYETPENIDLFEL
+383 T
-398 VYNGITL
+398 
-405 LPDVKKP
+405 
-412 PRADKAVIL
+412 
-421 ERVYEGNWPDCAA
+421 
-434 YEVSSAELD
+434 
-443 ALLLEYTGVPLEKT
+443 
-457 NKVGL
+457 
-462 PKANELAQE
+462 
-471 KGYLTYL
+471 
-478 EDYDTYY
+478 
-485 WCHGDTNYRG
+485 
-495 EVIFQSGEREGDLIR
+495 
-510 LIYDDTFYGDG
+510 
-521 VKCVTLRDVGEGKYH
+521 
-536 FVSNLPYEPSASP
+536 ASP

-558 QSSQPVGPEGRP
+558 QSPQPVGPEGRP

-591 YSANDLM
+591 YSANDLI

-631 NYGGNT
+631 SYDGNT
-637 YVSCQDLRLS
+637 YVSSHDLSLS

-664 EAFTNILGYSG
+664 EAFANILGYSG

-719 VADLNGDGTLELI
+719 VVDLDGDGTMELI
-732 GTDCNGMAQIF
+732 GSDCNGMAQIF
-743 FKRDGKLHEANIGN
+743 FKRDGKLHEANIGS
-757 LLSEYWTEASSFQF
+757 LLSEYWTEASSVQF

-782 VYAGVPVVKD
+782 VYADVPVIED

-844 EANAKAWTANY
+844 EANVKAWTDNY
-855 GKGMEV
+855 GKGMEA

-878 VEFAAGQPEN
+878 LEFVAGQPEN
-888 GVGIAVYEFRYD
+888 GMGIAVYEFRYD
-900 IHTTTPERVTPLTG
+900 VHTTTPERVTPLPG

-976 TSARSF
+976 TSAWPF

>member
-13 LALLVLRRVFR
+13 LALLVLRQVFR

-40 LRLLVPVNLP
+40 VRLLVPANLP

-68 ERLEEEPVYVLP
+68 ERLEEPVYVLP

-109 EGGPAVLTKYAFTL
+109 EGQPAVLTKYAFTL
-123 EEALGL
+123 EEALSL
-129 VWVAGMGCMGLWLA
+129 VWAAGMGCMGLWLA
-143 ASNLRFWHM
+143 VSNLRFWHM

-195 MESGEGLRHV
+195 MERGEGLRHV
-205 LAHEETHGRHGDPLW
+205 LAHEETHGRHWDPLW

-259 LGEGE
+259 LGEAE

-278 QKLSGGMLLTA
+278 QRSAGHVMLTA

-298 MTERITRIAENRK
+298 MKERIMRISENLK
-311 MRAAAL
+311 MKTAAL
-317 CAALAVTAGVCAVT
+317 CAALAVTAAVCAVT
-331 FTGCVAHG
+331 FTGCS
-339 RGAVPLTQ
+339 TQ
-347 EELDSF
+347 
-353 NTEYFNPDV
+353 
-362 PDMVYTDGGYL
+362 
-373 CPAAMRNMFL
+373 AAAG
-383 SSLYETPENIDLFEL
+383 T
-398 VYNGITL
+398 
-405 LPDVKKP
+405 
-412 PRADKAVIL
+412 
-421 ERVYEGNWPDCAA
+421 
-434 YEVSSAELD
+434 
-443 ALLLEYTGVPLEKT
+443 
-457 NKVGL
+457 
-462 PKANELAQE
+462 
-471 KGYLTYL
+471 
-478 EDYDTYY
+478 
-485 WCHGDTNYRG
+485 
-495 EVIFQSGEREGDLIR
+495 
-510 LIYDDTFYGDG
+510 
-521 VKCVTLRDVGEGKYH
+521 
-536 FVSNLPYEPSASP
+536 ASP

-558 QSSQPVGPEGRP
+558 QSPQPVGPEGRP

-591 YSANDLM
+591 YSANDLI

-631 NYGGNT
+631 SYDGNT
-637 YVSCQDLRLS
+637 YVSSHDLSLS

-664 EAFTNILGYSG
+664 EAFANILGYSG

-719 VADLNGDGTLELI
+719 VVDLDGDGTMELI
-732 GTDCNGMAQIF
+732 GSDCNGMAQIF
-743 FKRDGKLHEANIGN
+743 FKRDGKLHEANIGS
-757 LLSEYWTEASSFQF
+757 LLSEFWTEASFFQF
-771 LGWYTA
+771 VGWYTA
-777 DRYLK
+777 DKYLK
-782 VYAGVPVVKD
+782 VYANVPVVKD
-792 GQVTDVLATAYREI
+792 GQATDILAAAYREI

-814 VAKGQR
+814 LAKGRR
-820 EMANHLLAG
+820 EMANHLLDR
-829 VQDMSVVVD
+829 VQDSSVVVD

-844 EANAKAWTANY
+844 KANADAWTANY
-855 GKGMEV
+855 GKGMEA

-866 DYCVTALDLVYP
+866 DYCVTALDWVYP
-878 VEFAAGQPEN
+878 VDFEAGQPEN
-888 GVGIAVYEFRYD
+888 GMGIAVYEFRYD
-900 IHTTTPERVTPLTG
+900 VHTTTPERVTALPG

-926 FYDPNGSYLVFQILD
+926 FYDPNGSYLVFQILE

-976 TSARSF
+976 TSAWPF

>member
-13 LALLVLRRVFR
+13 LALLVLRQVFR

-40 LRLLVPVNLP
+40 VRLLVPANLP

-57 SVSEPARVQME
+57 SVSEPARIQME

-109 EGGPAVLTKYAFTL
+109 EGQPAVLTKYAFTL

-129 VWVAGMGCMGLWLA
+129 VWAAGMGCMGLWLA
-143 ASNLRFWHM
+143 VSNLRFWHM

-259 LGEGE
+259 LGEAE

-278 QKLSGGMLLTA
+278 QRSAGHVMLTA

-298 MTERITRIAENRK
+298 MKERIMRISENLK
-311 MRAAAL
+311 MKTAAL
-317 CAALAVTAGVCAVT
+317 CAALAVTAAVCAVT
-331 FTGCVAHG
+331 FTGCS
-339 RGAVPLTQ
+339 TQ
-347 EELDSF
+347 
-353 NTEYFNPDV
+353 
-362 PDMVYTDGGYL
+362 
-373 CPAAMRNMFL
+373 AAAG
-383 SSLYETPENIDLFEL
+383 T
-398 VYNGITL
+398 
-405 LPDVKKP
+405 
-412 PRADKAVIL
+412 
-421 ERVYEGNWPDCAA
+421 
-434 YEVSSAELD
+434 
-443 ALLLEYTGVPLEKT
+443 
-457 NKVGL
+457 
-462 PKANELAQE
+462 
-471 KGYLTYL
+471 
-478 EDYDTYY
+478 
-485 WCHGDTNYRG
+485 
-495 EVIFQSGEREGDLIR
+495 
-510 LIYDDTFYGDG
+510 
-521 VKCVTLRDVGEGKYH
+521 
-536 FVSNLPYEPSASP
+536 ASP

-558 QSSQPVGPEGRP
+558 QSPQPVGPEGRP

-591 YSANDLM
+591 YSANDLI

-631 NYGGNT
+631 SYDGNT
-637 YVSCQDLRLS
+637 YVSSHDLSLS

-664 EAFTNILGYSG
+664 EAFANILGYSG

-719 VADLNGDGTLELI
+719 VVDLDGDGTMELI
-732 GTDCNGMAQIF
+732 GSDCNGMAQIF
-743 FKRDGKLHEANIGN
+743 FKRDGKLHEANIGS
-757 LLSEYWTEASSFQF
+757 LLSEYWTEASSVQF

-814 VAKGQR
+814 MAKGQR
-820 EMANHLLAG
+820 EMVNHLLAG

-844 EANAKAWTANY
+844 EANARAWTDNY
-855 GKGMEV
+855 GKGMEA

-888 GVGIAVYEFRYD
+888 GMGIAVYEFRYD
-900 IHTTTPERVTPLTG
+900 VHTTTPERVTALPG
-914 GAYLDEDGWVGG
+914 GAYLDENGWVGG

-976 TSARSF
+976 TSAWPF

>member
-13 LALLVLRRVFR
+13 LALLVLRQVFR

-31 QYALWGLVL
+31 QYSLWGLVL
-40 LRLLVPVNLP
+40 VRLLVPANLP

-57 SVSEPARVQME
+57 SVSEPARIQME

-109 EGGPAVLTKYAFTL
+109 EGQPAVLTKYAFTL

-129 VWVAGMGCMGLWLA
+129 VWAAGMGFMGLWLA
-143 ASNLRFWHM
+143 VSNLRFWHM

-205 LAHEETHGRHGDPLW
+205 LAHEETHGRHWDPLW

-259 LGEGE
+259 LGEAE

-278 QKLSGGMLLTA
+278 QRSAGHVMLTA

-298 MTERITRIAENRK
+298 MKERIMRISENRK
-311 MRAAAL
+311 MKAAAL
-317 CAALAVTAGVCAVT
+317 CAALAVTAAVCAVT
-331 FTGCVAHG
+331 FTGCSA
-339 RGAVPLTQ
+339 Q
-347 EELDSF
+347 
-353 NTEYFNPDV
+353 
-362 PDMVYTDGGYL
+362 
-373 CPAAMRNMFL
+373 AAAG
-383 SSLYETPENIDLFEL
+383 T
-398 VYNGITL
+398 
-405 LPDVKKP
+405 
-412 PRADKAVIL
+412 
-421 ERVYEGNWPDCAA
+421 
-434 YEVSSAELD
+434 
-443 ALLLEYTGVPLEKT
+443 
-457 NKVGL
+457 
-462 PKANELAQE
+462 
-471 KGYLTYL
+471 
-478 EDYDTYY
+478 
-485 WCHGDTNYRG
+485 
-495 EVIFQSGEREGDLIR
+495 
-510 LIYDDTFYGDG
+510 
-521 VKCVTLRDVGEGKYH
+521 
-536 FVSNLPYEPSASP
+536 ASP
-549 ENLNAPSDR
+549 ENISAPTDR
-558 QSSQPVGPEGRP
+558 QAAKAGPEDRP

-591 YSANDLM
+591 YSASDLM

-631 NYGGNT
+631 SYDGNT
-637 YVSCQDLRLS
+637 YVSSHDLSLS

-655 CIPEQTYRE
+655 CIPEQTYYRE

-675 VMIDYNARDPETDYY
+675 VMIDYNARDPEADYY

-719 VADLNGDGTLELI
+719 VVDLDGDGTMELI
-732 GTDCNGMAQIF
+732 GSDCNGMAQIF
-743 FKRDGKLHEANIGN
+743 FKRDGKLHEANIGS
-757 LLSEYWTEASSFQF
+757 LLSEYWTEASSVQF

-814 VAKGQR
+814 MAKGQR
-820 EMANHLLAG
+820 EMVNHLLAG

-844 EANAKAWTANY
+844 EANARAWTDNY
-855 GKGMEV
+855 GKGMEA

-888 GVGIAVYEFRYD
+888 GMGIAVYEFRYD
-900 IHTTTPERVTPLTG
+900 VHTTTPERVTPLPG

-976 TSARSF
+976 TSAWPF

>member
-13 LALLVLRRVFR
+13 LALLVLRQVFR

-40 LRLLVPVNLP
+40 VRLLVPANLP

-109 EGGPAVLTKYAFTL
+109 EGQPAVLTKYAFTL

-129 VWVAGMGCMGLWLA
+129 VWAAGMGCMGLWLA
-143 ASNLRFWHM
+143 VSNLRFWHM

-195 MESGEGLRHV
+195 MERGEGLRHV

-278 QKLSGGMLLTA
+278 QRSAGHVMLTA

-298 MTERITRIAENRK
+298 MKERIMRISENRK
-311 MRAAAL
+311 MKAAAL
-317 CAALAVTAGVCAVT
+317 CAALAVTAAVCAVT
-331 FTGCVAHG
+331 FTGCSA
-339 RGAVPLTQ
+339 Q
-347 EELDSF
+347 
-353 NTEYFNPDV
+353 
-362 PDMVYTDGGYL
+362 
-373 CPAAMRNMFL
+373 AAAG
-383 SSLYETPENIDLFEL
+383 T
-398 VYNGITL
+398 
-405 LPDVKKP
+405 
-412 PRADKAVIL
+412 
-421 ERVYEGNWPDCAA
+421 
-434 YEVSSAELD
+434 
-443 ALLLEYTGVPLEKT
+443 
-457 NKVGL
+457 
-462 PKANELAQE
+462 
-471 KGYLTYL
+471 
-478 EDYDTYY
+478 
-485 WCHGDTNYRG
+485 
-495 EVIFQSGEREGDLIR
+495 
-510 LIYDDTFYGDG
+510 
-521 VKCVTLRDVGEGKYH
+521 
-536 FVSNLPYEPSASP
+536 ASP

-558 QSSQPVGPEGRP
+558 QSPQPVGPEGRP

-631 NYGGNT
+631 SYDGNT
-637 YVSCQDLRLS
+637 YVSSHDLSLS

-664 EAFTNILGYSG
+664 EAFANILGYSG

-719 VADLNGDGTLELI
+719 VVDLDGDGTMELI
-732 GTDCNGMAQIF
+732 GSDCNGMAQIF
-743 FKRDGKLHEANIGN
+743 FKRDGKLHEANIGS
-757 LLSEYWTEASSFQF
+757 LLSEFWTEASFFQF
-771 LGWYTA
+771 VGWYTA
-777 DRYLK
+777 DKYLK
-782 VYAGVPVVKD
+782 VYANVPVVKD
-792 GQVTDVLATAYREI
+792 GQATDILAAAYREI

-814 VAKGQR
+814 LAKGRR
-820 EMANHLLAG
+820 EMANHLLDR
-829 VQDMSVVVD
+829 VQDSSVVVD

-844 EANAKAWTANY
+844 KANADAWTANY
-855 GKGMEV
+855 GKGMEA

-888 GVGIAVYEFRYD
+888 GMGIAVYEFRYD
-900 IHTTTPERVTPLTG
+900 VHTTTPERVTPLPG

-926 FYDPNGSYLVFQILD
+926 FYDPNGSYLVFQILE

-976 TSARSF
+976 TSAWPF

>member
-13 LALLVLRRVFR
+13 LALLVLRQVFR

-40 LRLLVPVNLP
+40 VRLLVPANLP

-129 VWVAGMGCMGLWLA
+129 VWAAGMGCMGLWLA
-143 ASNLRFWHM
+143 VSNLRFWHM

-259 LGEGE
+259 LGEAE

-278 QKLSGGMLLTA
+278 QRSAGHVMLTA

-298 MTERITRIAENRK
+298 MKERIMRISENLK
-311 MRAAAL
+311 MKTAAL
-317 CAALAVTAGVCAVT
+317 CAALAVTAAVCAVT
-331 FTGCVAHG
+331 FTGCS
-339 RGAVPLTQ
+339 TQ
-347 EELDSF
+347 
-353 NTEYFNPDV
+353 
-362 PDMVYTDGGYL
+362 
-373 CPAAMRNMFL
+373 AAAG
-383 SSLYETPENIDLFEL
+383 T
-398 VYNGITL
+398 
-405 LPDVKKP
+405 
-412 PRADKAVIL
+412 
-421 ERVYEGNWPDCAA
+421 
-434 YEVSSAELD
+434 
-443 ALLLEYTGVPLEKT
+443 
-457 NKVGL
+457 
-462 PKANELAQE
+462 
-471 KGYLTYL
+471 
-478 EDYDTYY
+478 
-485 WCHGDTNYRG
+485 
-495 EVIFQSGEREGDLIR
+495 
-510 LIYDDTFYGDG
+510 
-521 VKCVTLRDVGEGKYH
+521 
-536 FVSNLPYEPSASP
+536 ASP

-558 QSSQPVGPEGRP
+558 QSPQPVGPEGRP

-591 YSANDLM
+591 YSASDLM

-631 NYGGNT
+631 SYDGNT
-637 YVSCQDLRLS
+637 YVSSHDLRLS

-655 CIPEQTYRE
+655 CIPEQTYYRE

-719 VADLNGDGTLELI
+719 VVDLDGDGTMELI
-732 GTDCNGMAQIF
+732 GSDCNGMAQIF
-743 FKRDGKLHEANIGN
+743 FKRDGKLHEANIGS
-757 LLSEYWTEASSFQF
+757 LLSEFWTEASFFQF
-771 LGWYTA
+771 VGWYTA
-777 DRYLK
+777 DKYLK
-782 VYAGVPVVKD
+782 VYANVPVVKD
-792 GQVTDVLATAYREI
+792 GQATDILAAAYREI

-814 VAKGQR
+814 LAKGRR
-820 EMANHLLAG
+820 EMANHLLDR
-829 VQDMSVVVD
+829 VQDSSVVVD

-844 EANAKAWTANY
+844 KANADAWTANY
-855 GKGMEV
+855 GKDMEA

-866 DYCVTALDLVYP
+866 DYCVTALDWVYP
-878 VEFAAGQPEN
+878 VDFEAGQPEN
-888 GVGIAVYEFRYD
+888 GVGIAVYEFRYEV
-900 IHTTTPERVTPLTG
+900 HTTTPERVTPLPG

-926 FYDPNGSYLVFQILD
+926 FYDPNGSYLVFQILE

-976 TSARSF
+976 TSARPF

>member
-13 LALLVLRRVFR
+13 LALLVLRQVFR

-40 LRLLVPVNLP
+40 VRLLVPANLP

-109 EGGPAVLTKYAFTL
+109 EGQPAVLTKYAFTL

-129 VWVAGMGCMGLWLA
+129 VWAAGMGCMGLWLA
-143 ASNLRFWHM
+143 VSNLRFWHM

-259 LGEGE
+259 LGEAE

-278 QKLSGGMLLTA
+278 QRSAGHVMLTA

-298 MTERITRIAENRK
+298 MKERIMRISENLK
-311 MRAAAL
+311 MKTAAL
-317 CAALAVTAGVCAVT
+317 CAALAVTAAVCAVT
-331 FTGCVAHG
+331 FTGCS
-339 RGAVPLTQ
+339 TQ
-347 EELDSF
+347 
-353 NTEYFNPDV
+353 
-362 PDMVYTDGGYL
+362 
-373 CPAAMRNMFL
+373 AAAG
-383 SSLYETPENIDLFEL
+383 T
-398 VYNGITL
+398 
-405 LPDVKKP
+405 
-412 PRADKAVIL
+412 
-421 ERVYEGNWPDCAA
+421 
-434 YEVSSAELD
+434 
-443 ALLLEYTGVPLEKT
+443 
-457 NKVGL
+457 
-462 PKANELAQE
+462 
-471 KGYLTYL
+471 
-478 EDYDTYY
+478 
-485 WCHGDTNYRG
+485 
-495 EVIFQSGEREGDLIR
+495 
-510 LIYDDTFYGDG
+510 
-521 VKCVTLRDVGEGKYH
+521 
-536 FVSNLPYEPSASP
+536 ASP

-558 QSSQPVGPEGRP
+558 QSPQPVGPEGRP

-591 YSANDLM
+591 YSANDLI

-631 NYGGNT
+631 SYDGNT
-637 YVSCQDLRLS
+637 YVSSHDLSLS

-655 CIPEQTYRE
+655 CIPEQTYYRE

-675 VMIDYNARDPETDYY
+675 VMIDYNARDPEADYY

-719 VADLNGDGTLELI
+719 VVDLDGDGTMELI
-732 GTDCNGMAQIF
+732 GSDCNGMAQIF
-743 FKRDGKLHEANIGN
+743 FKRDGKLHEANIGS
-757 LLSEYWTEASSFQF
+757 LLSEYWTEASSVQF

-814 VAKGQR
+814 LAKGRR
-820 EMANHLLAG
+820 EMANHLLDR
-829 VQDMSVVVD
+829 VQDSSVVVD

-844 EANAKAWTANY
+844 KANADAWTANY
-855 GKGMEV
+855 GKGMEA

-888 GVGIAVYEFRYD
+888 GTGIAVYEFRYD
-900 IHTTTPERVTPLTG
+900 VHTTTPERVTPLPG

-976 TSARSF
+976 TSAWPF

>member
-13 LALLVLRRVFR
+13 LALLVLRQVFR

-40 LRLLVPVNLP
+40 VRLLVPANLP

-109 EGGPAVLTKYAFTL
+109 EGQPAVLTKYAFTL

-129 VWVAGMGCMGLWLA
+129 VWAAGMGCMGLWLA
-143 ASNLRFWHM
+143 VSNLRFWHM

-259 LGEGE
+259 LGEAE

-278 QKLSGGMLLTA
+278 QRSAGHVMLTA

-298 MTERITRIAENRK
+298 MKERIMRISENLK
-311 MRAAAL
+311 MKTAAL
-317 CAALAVTAGVCAVT
+317 CAALAVTAAVCAVT
-331 FTGCVAHG
+331 FTGCS
-339 RGAVPLTQ
+339 TQ
-347 EELDSF
+347 
-353 NTEYFNPDV
+353 
-362 PDMVYTDGGYL
+362 
-373 CPAAMRNMFL
+373 AAAG
-383 SSLYETPENIDLFEL
+383 T
-398 VYNGITL
+398 
-405 LPDVKKP
+405 
-412 PRADKAVIL
+412 
-421 ERVYEGNWPDCAA
+421 
-434 YEVSSAELD
+434 
-443 ALLLEYTGVPLEKT
+443 
-457 NKVGL
+457 
-462 PKANELAQE
+462 
-471 KGYLTYL
+471 
-478 EDYDTYY
+478 
-485 WCHGDTNYRG
+485 
-495 EVIFQSGEREGDLIR
+495 
-510 LIYDDTFYGDG
+510 
-521 VKCVTLRDVGEGKYH
+521 
-536 FVSNLPYEPSASP
+536 ASP

-558 QSSQPVGPEGRP
+558 QSPQPVGPEGRP

-591 YSANDLM
+591 YSANDLI
-598 PGHHSGEHEDRRQG
+598 PGHHSGEHEDHRQG

-631 NYGGNT
+631 SYDGNT
-637 YVSCQDLRLS
+637 YVSSHDLSLS

-664 EAFTNILGYSG
+664 EAFANILGYSG

-719 VADLNGDGTLELI
+719 VVDLDGDGTMELI

-743 FKRDGKLHEANIGN
+743 FKRDGKLHEANIGS
-757 LLSEYWTEASSFQF
+757 LLSEYWTEASSVQF

-782 VYAGVPVVKD
+782 VYADVPVIED

-844 EANAKAWTANY
+844 EANVKAWTDNY
-855 GKGMEV
+855 GKGMEA

-878 VEFAAGQPEN
+878 LEFVAGQPEN
-888 GVGIAVYEFRYD
+888 GMGIAVYEFRYD
-900 IHTTTPERVTPLTG
+900 VHTTTPERVTPLPG

-976 TSARSF
+976 TSAWPF

>member
-13 LALLVLRRVFR
+13 LALLVLRQVFR

-40 LRLLVPVNLP
+40 VRLLVPANLP

-109 EGGPAVLTKYAFTL
+109 EGQPAVLTKYAFTL

-129 VWVAGMGCMGLWLA
+129 VWAAGMGCMGLWLA
-143 ASNLRFWHM
+143 VSNLRFWHM

-259 LGEGE
+259 LGEAE

-278 QKLSGGMLLTA
+278 QRSAGHVMLTA

-298 MTERITRIAENRK
+298 MKERIMRISENRK
-311 MRAAAL
+311 MKAAAL
-317 CAALAVTAGVCAVT
+317 CAALAVTAAVCAVT
-331 FTGCVAHG
+331 FTGCSA
-339 RGAVPLTQ
+339 Q
-347 EELDSF
+347 
-353 NTEYFNPDV
+353 
-362 PDMVYTDGGYL
+362 
-373 CPAAMRNMFL
+373 AAAG
-383 SSLYETPENIDLFEL
+383 T
-398 VYNGITL
+398 
-405 LPDVKKP
+405 
-412 PRADKAVIL
+412 
-421 ERVYEGNWPDCAA
+421 
-434 YEVSSAELD
+434 
-443 ALLLEYTGVPLEKT
+443 
-457 NKVGL
+457 
-462 PKANELAQE
+462 
-471 KGYLTYL
+471 
-478 EDYDTYY
+478 
-485 WCHGDTNYRG
+485 
-495 EVIFQSGEREGDLIR
+495 
-510 LIYDDTFYGDG
+510 
-521 VKCVTLRDVGEGKYH
+521 
-536 FVSNLPYEPSASP
+536 ASP
-549 ENLNAPSDR
+549 ENISAPTDR
-558 QSSQPVGPEGRP
+558 QAAKAGPEDRP

-631 NYGGNT
+631 SYDGNT
-637 YVSCQDLRLS
+637 YVSSHDLSLS

-655 CIPEQTYRE
+655 CIPEQTYYRE

-719 VADLNGDGTLELI
+719 VVDLDGDGTMELI
-732 GTDCNGMAQIF
+732 GSDCNGMAQIF
-743 FKRDGKLHEANIGN
+743 FKRDGKLHEANIGS
-757 LLSEYWTEASSFQF
+757 LLSEYWTEASSVQF

-814 VAKGQR
+814 MAKGQR
-820 EMANHLLAG
+820 EMVNHLLAG

-844 EANAKAWTANY
+844 EANARAWTDNY
-855 GKGMEV
+855 GKGMEA

-888 GVGIAVYEFRYD
+888 GMGIAVYEFRYD
-900 IHTTTPERVTPLTG
+900 VHTTTPERVTALPG

-926 FYDPNGSYLVFQILD
+926 FYDPNGSYLVFQILE

-976 TSARSF
+976 TSAWPF

>member
-13 LALLVLRRVFR
+13 LALLVLRQVFR

-40 LRLLVPVNLP
+40 VRLLVPANLP

-129 VWVAGMGCMGLWLA
+129 VWAAGMGCMGLWLA
-143 ASNLRFWHM
+143 VSNLRFWHM

-220 SLLRSVCLA
+220 SLLRSVCRA
-229 VYWFDPLVWW
+229 VSWFDPLVWW

-259 LGEGE
+259 LGEAE

-278 QKLSGGMLLTA
+278 QRSAGHVMLTA

-298 MTERITRIAENRK
+298 MKERIMRISENLK
-311 MRAAAL
+311 MKTAAL
-317 CAALAVTAGVCAVT
+317 CAALAVTAAVCAVT
-331 FTGCVAHG
+331 FTGCS
-339 RGAVPLTQ
+339 TQ
-347 EELDSF
+347 
-353 NTEYFNPDV
+353 
-362 PDMVYTDGGYL
+362 
-373 CPAAMRNMFL
+373 AAAG
-383 SSLYETPENIDLFEL
+383 T
-398 VYNGITL
+398 
-405 LPDVKKP
+405 
-412 PRADKAVIL
+412 
-421 ERVYEGNWPDCAA
+421 
-434 YEVSSAELD
+434 
-443 ALLLEYTGVPLEKT
+443 
-457 NKVGL
+457 
-462 PKANELAQE
+462 
-471 KGYLTYL
+471 
-478 EDYDTYY
+478 
-485 WCHGDTNYRG
+485 
-495 EVIFQSGEREGDLIR
+495 
-510 LIYDDTFYGDG
+510 
-521 VKCVTLRDVGEGKYH
+521 
-536 FVSNLPYEPSASP
+536 ASP

-558 QSSQPVGPEGRP
+558 QSPQPVGPEGRP

-591 YSANDLM
+591 YSANDLI

-631 NYGGNT
+631 SYDGNT
-637 YVSCQDLRLS
+637 YVSSHDLSLS

-664 EAFTNILGYSG
+664 EAFANILGYSG

-719 VADLNGDGTLELI
+719 VVDLDGDGTMELI
-732 GTDCNGMAQIF
+732 GSDCNGMAQIF
-743 FKRDGKLHEANIGN
+743 FKRDGKLHEANIGS
-757 LLSEYWTEASSFQF
+757 LLSEYWTEASSVQF

-814 VAKGQR
+814 MAKGQR
-820 EMANHLLAG
+820 EMVNHLLAG

-844 EANAKAWTANY
+844 EANARAWTDNY
-855 GKGMEV
+855 GKGMEA

-888 GVGIAVYEFRYD
+888 GMGIAVYEFRYD
-900 IHTTTPERVTPLTG
+900 VHTTTPERVTPLPG

-926 FYDPNGSYLVFQILD
+926 FYDPNGSYLVFQILE

-976 TSARSF
+976 TSAWPF

>member
-13 LALLVLRRVFR
+13 LALLVLRQVFR

-31 QYALWGLVL
+31 QYSLWGLVL
-40 LRLLVPVNLP
+40 VRLLVPANLP

-57 SVSEPARVQME
+57 SVSEPARIQME

-109 EGGPAVLTKYAFTL
+109 EGQPAVLTKYAFTL

-129 VWVAGMGCMGLWLA
+129 VWAAGMGCMGLWLA
-143 ASNLRFWHM
+143 VSNLRFWHM

-181 FGLFRPAVYLTPAA
+181 FGLFRSAVYLTPAA

-259 LGEGE
+259 LGEAE

-278 QKLSGGMLLTA
+278 QRSAGHVMLTA

-298 MTERITRIAENRK
+298 MKERIMRISENLK
-311 MRAAAL
+311 MKTAAL
-317 CAALAVTAGVCAVT
+317 CAALAVTAAVCAVT
-331 FTGCVAHG
+331 FTGCS
-339 RGAVPLTQ
+339 TQ
-347 EELDSF
+347 
-353 NTEYFNPDV
+353 
-362 PDMVYTDGGYL
+362 
-373 CPAAMRNMFL
+373 AAAG
-383 SSLYETPENIDLFEL
+383 T
-398 VYNGITL
+398 
-405 LPDVKKP
+405 
-412 PRADKAVIL
+412 
-421 ERVYEGNWPDCAA
+421 
-434 YEVSSAELD
+434 
-443 ALLLEYTGVPLEKT
+443 
-457 NKVGL
+457 
-462 PKANELAQE
+462 
-471 KGYLTYL
+471 
-478 EDYDTYY
+478 
-485 WCHGDTNYRG
+485 
-495 EVIFQSGEREGDLIR
+495 
-510 LIYDDTFYGDG
+510 
-521 VKCVTLRDVGEGKYH
+521 
-536 FVSNLPYEPSASP
+536 ASP

-558 QSSQPVGPEGRP
+558 QSPQPVGPEGRP

-591 YSANDLM
+591 YSANDLI

-631 NYGGNT
+631 SYDGNT
-637 YVSCQDLRLS
+637 YVSSHDLSLS

-664 EAFTNILGYSG
+664 EAFANILGYSG

-719 VADLNGDGTLELI
+719 VVDLDGDGTMELI
-732 GTDCNGMAQIF
+732 GSDCNGMAQIF
-743 FKRDGKLHEANIGN
+743 FKRDGKLHEANIGS
-757 LLSEYWTEASSFQF
+757 LLSEYWTEASSVQF

-814 VAKGQR
+814 MAKGQR
-820 EMANHLLAG
+820 EMVNHLLAG

-844 EANAKAWTANY
+844 EANARAWTDNY
-855 GKGMEV
+855 GKGMEA

-888 GVGIAVYEFRYD
+888 GMGIAVYEFRYD
-900 IHTTTPERVTPLTG
+900 VHTTTPERVTALPG
-914 GAYLDEDGWVGG
+914 GAYLDENGWVGG

-976 TSARSF
+976 TSAWPF

>member
-13 LALLVLRRVFR
+13 LALLVLRQVFR

-31 QYALWGLVL
+31 QYSLWGLVL
-40 LRLLVPVNLP
+40 VRLLVPANLP

-57 SVSEPARVQME
+57 SVSEPARIQME

-109 EGGPAVLTKYAFTL
+109 EGQPAVLTKYAFTL

-129 VWVAGMGCMGLWLA
+129 VWAAGMGCMGLWLA
-143 ASNLRFWHM
+143 VSNLRFWHM

-259 LGEGE
+259 LGEAE

-278 QKLSGGMLLTA
+278 QRSAGHVMLTA

-298 MTERITRIAENRK
+298 MKERIMRISENLK
-311 MRAAAL
+311 MKTAAL
-317 CAALAVTAGVCAVT
+317 CAALAVTAAVCAVT
-331 FTGCVAHG
+331 FTGCS
-339 RGAVPLTQ
+339 TQ
-347 EELDSF
+347 
-353 NTEYFNPDV
+353 
-362 PDMVYTDGGYL
+362 
-373 CPAAMRNMFL
+373 AAAG
-383 SSLYETPENIDLFEL
+383 T
-398 VYNGITL
+398 
-405 LPDVKKP
+405 
-412 PRADKAVIL
+412 
-421 ERVYEGNWPDCAA
+421 
-434 YEVSSAELD
+434 
-443 ALLLEYTGVPLEKT
+443 
-457 NKVGL
+457 
-462 PKANELAQE
+462 
-471 KGYLTYL
+471 
-478 EDYDTYY
+478 
-485 WCHGDTNYRG
+485 
-495 EVIFQSGEREGDLIR
+495 
-510 LIYDDTFYGDG
+510 
-521 VKCVTLRDVGEGKYH
+521 
-536 FVSNLPYEPSASP
+536 ASP

-558 QSSQPVGPEGRP
+558 QSPQPVGPEGRP

-591 YSANDLM
+591 YSANDLI

-631 NYGGNT
+631 SYDGNT
-637 YVSCQDLRLS
+637 YVSSHDLSLS

-664 EAFTNILGYSG
+664 EAFANILGYSG

-719 VADLNGDGTLELI
+719 VVDLDGDGTMELI
-732 GTDCNGMAQIF
+732 GSDCNGMAQIF
-743 FKRDGKLHEANIGN
+743 FKRDGKLHEANIGS
-757 LLSEYWTEASSFQF
+757 LLSEYWTEASSVQF

-814 VAKGQR
+814 MAKGQR
-820 EMANHLLAG
+820 EMVNHLLAG

-844 EANAKAWTANY
+844 EANARAWTDNY
-855 GKGMEV
+855 GKGMEA

-888 GVGIAVYEFRYD
+888 GMGIAVYEFRYD
-900 IHTTTPERVTPLTG
+900 VHTTTPERVTPLPG

-976 TSARSF
+976 TSAWPF

>member
-13 LALLVLRRVFR
+13 LALLVLRWVFR

-109 EGGPAVLTKYAFTL
+109 EGQPAVLTKYAFTL
-123 EEALGL
+123 EEALSL
-129 VWVAGMGCMGLWLA
+129 VWAAGMGCMGLWLA
-143 ASNLRFWHM
+143 VSNLRFWHM

-195 MESGEGLRHV
+195 MERGEGLRHV
-205 LAHEETHGRHGDPLW
+205 LAHEETHGRHWDPLW

-259 LGEGE
+259 LGEAE

-278 QKLSGGMLLTA
+278 QRSAGHVMLTA

-298 MTERITRIAENRK
+298 MKERIMRISENLK
-311 MRAAAL
+311 MKTAAL
-317 CAALAVTAGVCAVT
+317 CAALAVTAAVCAVT
-331 FTGCVAHG
+331 FTGCS
-339 RGAVPLTQ
+339 TQ
-347 EELDSF
+347 
-353 NTEYFNPDV
+353 
-362 PDMVYTDGGYL
+362 
-373 CPAAMRNMFL
+373 AAAG
-383 SSLYETPENIDLFEL
+383 T
-398 VYNGITL
+398 
-405 LPDVKKP
+405 
-412 PRADKAVIL
+412 
-421 ERVYEGNWPDCAA
+421 
-434 YEVSSAELD
+434 
-443 ALLLEYTGVPLEKT
+443 
-457 NKVGL
+457 
-462 PKANELAQE
+462 
-471 KGYLTYL
+471 
-478 EDYDTYY
+478 
-485 WCHGDTNYRG
+485 
-495 EVIFQSGEREGDLIR
+495 
-510 LIYDDTFYGDG
+510 
-521 VKCVTLRDVGEGKYH
+521 
-536 FVSNLPYEPSASP
+536 ASP

-558 QSSQPVGPEGRP
+558 QSPQPVGPEGRP

-591 YSANDLM
+591 YSANDLI

-631 NYGGNT
+631 SYDGNT
-637 YVSCQDLRLS
+637 YVSSHDLSLS

-664 EAFTNILGYSG
+664 EAFANILGYSG

-719 VADLNGDGTLELI
+719 VVDLDGDGTMELI
-732 GTDCNGMAQIF
+732 GSDCNGMAQIF
-743 FKRDGKLHEANIGN
+743 FKRDGKLHEANIGS
-757 LLSEYWTEASSFQF
+757 LLSEYWTEASSVQF

-814 VAKGQR
+814 MAKGQR
-820 EMANHLLAG
+820 EMVNHLLAG

-844 EANAKAWTANY
+844 EANARAWTDNY
-855 GKGMEV
+855 GKGMEA

-888 GVGIAVYEFRYD
+888 GMGIAVYEFRYD
-900 IHTTTPERVTPLTG
+900 IHTTTPERVTPLPG

>member
-13 LALLVLRRVFR
+13 LALLVLRQVFR

-31 QYALWGLVL
+31 QYSLWGLVL
-40 LRLLVPVNLP
+40 VRLLVPANLP

-57 SVSEPARVQME
+57 SVSEPARIQME

-109 EGGPAVLTKYAFTL
+109 EGQPAVLTKYAFTL

-129 VWVAGMGCMGLWLA
+129 VWAAGMGCMGLWLA
-143 ASNLRFWHM
+143 VSNLRFWHM

-259 LGEGE
+259 LGEAE

-278 QKLSGGMLLTA
+278 QRSAGHVMLTA

-298 MTERITRIAENRK
+298 MKERIMRISENLK
-311 MRAAAL
+311 MKTAAL
-317 CAALAVTAGVCAVT
+317 CAALAVTAAVCAVT
-331 FTGCVAHG
+331 FTGCS
-339 RGAVPLTQ
+339 TQ
-347 EELDSF
+347 
-353 NTEYFNPDV
+353 
-362 PDMVYTDGGYL
+362 
-373 CPAAMRNMFL
+373 AAAG
-383 SSLYETPENIDLFEL
+383 T
-398 VYNGITL
+398 
-405 LPDVKKP
+405 
-412 PRADKAVIL
+412 
-421 ERVYEGNWPDCAA
+421 
-434 YEVSSAELD
+434 
-443 ALLLEYTGVPLEKT
+443 
-457 NKVGL
+457 
-462 PKANELAQE
+462 
-471 KGYLTYL
+471 
-478 EDYDTYY
+478 
-485 WCHGDTNYRG
+485 
-495 EVIFQSGEREGDLIR
+495 
-510 LIYDDTFYGDG
+510 
-521 VKCVTLRDVGEGKYH
+521 
-536 FVSNLPYEPSASP
+536 ASP

-558 QSSQPVGPEGRP
+558 QSPQPVGPEGRP

-591 YSANDLM
+591 YSANDLI

-631 NYGGNT
+631 SYDGNT
-637 YVSCQDLRLS
+637 YVSSHDLSLS

-664 EAFTNILGYSG
+664 EAFANILGYSG

-719 VADLNGDGTLELI
+719 VVDLDGDGTMELI
-732 GTDCNGMAQIF
+732 GSDCNGMAQIF
-743 FKRDGKLHEANIGN
+743 FKRDGKLHEANIGS
-757 LLSEYWTEASSFQF
+757 LLSEYWTEASSVQF

-814 VAKGQR
+814 MAKGQR
-820 EMANHLLAG
+820 EMVNHLLAG

-844 EANAKAWTANY
+844 EANARAWTDNY
-855 GKGMEV
+855 GKGMEA

-888 GVGIAVYEFRYD
+888 GMGIAVYEFRYD
-900 IHTTTPERVTPLTG
+900 VHTTTPERVTALPG
-914 GAYLDEDGWVGG
+914 GAYLDENGWVGG
-926 FYDPNGSYLVFQILD
+926 FYDPNGSYLVFQILE

-976 TSARSF
+976 TSAWPF